1 MVTRGALCNE
11 QEEAD
16 VGVAAVLSCYRGLR
30 SQTTNADKDNGE
42 LFEEAVA
49 IIQKKKFEQQK
60 AYVQDQVSQQVRISK
75 DLCALRVVVDSLQ
88 TAFDAILKLPRGSE
102 KSTPTISLSGFERI
116 DDARSDKARQ
126 NADVTLGSLLGYSL
140 SVETS
145 SIPNAGEGVKVNGQ
159 VPIGSLVV
167 QYPVF
172 LLRTGHV
179 PVTKLERVGDLLWFT
194 LAGVV
199 PWHRPQYLQEISN
212 NPYARAR
219 FDSVVIDAKRESST
233 PRNPLAVAHKI
244 NHPPAG
250 SKPNVIPFSFD
261 FPPEEPFTQAEYQQL
276 IPNSFVEMPSRWSM
290 FGKRALVHGLAF
302 IATADIEDEELFL
315 NYRYNPHNPLPEWY
329 TPVDLESDQEMWK

>member
-1 MVTRGALCNE
+1 MVNVFRRFQLMLAGTTAARRF

-60 AYVQDQVSQQVRISK
+60 AYVQDQ
-75 DLCALRVVVDSLQ
+75 LQ
-88 TAFDAILKLPRGSE
+88 TAFDAILKLPRGPE
-102 KSTPTISLSGFERI
+102 TSTPTISLSGFERI
-116 DDARSDKARQ
+116 DDASSDKQRAG
-126 NADVTLGSLLGYSL
+126 NTLESLLGYSL
-140 SVETS
+140 RVETS
-145 SIPNAGEGVKVNGQ
+145 SIPNAGEGVKVKGK
-159 VPIGSLVV
+159 VPIGSLVALFPGIV
-167 QYPVF
+167 Y
-172 LLRTGHV
+172 V
-179 PVTKLERVGDLLWFT
+179 PEHFKK
-194 LAGVV
+194 
-199 PWHRPQYLQEISN
+199 PQYLQEISN

-261 FPPEEPFTQAEYQQL
+261 FPPEQPFTQAEYEKL

-329 TPVDLESDQEMWK
+329 TPVDLESDQGMWK